1 SVLPKRESLRS
12 LIDTTEC
19 NLVVLTE
26 TWLNSSICDTEL
38 SSSFPNFDIFRR
50 DRANKRGGGVLI
62 AAHRNLQC
70 VAISTPSPLEI
81 VFISCNA
88 SYPPII
94 IGACYRP
101 PDADYFLLLI
111 FMKPFAG

>member
-1 SVLPKRESLRS
+1 SVLPKRESLCS

-101 PDADYFLLLI
+101 PDADSFFIADFHEALR
-111 FMKPFAG
+111 